1 MKIQPV
7 ASPHAVQQANT
18 NTQAQAD
25 AKARA
30 IAKITGGA
38 PTSTPTEVFE
48 PQVPVP
54 VNANNV
60 SPEEVSAVKAPTD
73 QNVNTEA
80 TEPTDTQQAP
90 PPPQE
95 DPLSKQYAQ
104 LARREKQLRQQK
116 HQQDQVLRAKEQE
129 LRAKEEALAAKEQ
142 EYKNGY
148 IAKSRLKN
156 ETLDVFAEEGLTY
169 EEITAKQLEQA
180 GINPQVKAHIS
191 RLEAQI
197 QRLTEATESSKK
209 AQETQQQE
217 SYKAAVNQI
226 RADANKLINNSGEQ
240 YEAIRSTSSQRDVVS
255 LVESV
260 FKDGLLKPN
269 ARHDK
274 DWQYEPGTV
283 ISVEEAADMVEEHLM
298 EEIDRL
304 NKIQK
309 VQKKYKQASTP
320 GNTTPAQQTQ
330 TTTQQPQIKTLTN
343 NIGSTKKMTNR
354 ERAIA
359 AAEGRLKS

>member
-1 MKIQPV
+1 MKISPV
-7 ASPHAVQQANT
+7 ASPHAVQQVNPNA
-18 NTQAQAD
+18 QAQAD

-30 IAKITGGA
+30 IAKITGETTQAA
-38 PTSTPTEVFE
+38 PE
-48 PQVPVP
+48 PQVPIP
-54 VNANNV
+54 VNTNQV
-60 SPEEVSAVKAPTD
+60 STEELTAVTSA
-73 QNVNTEA
+73 QNVTSE
-80 TEPTDTQQAP
+80 DTQTPPTPETTP
-90 PPPQE
+90 PPTPE

-104 LARREKQLRQQK
+104 LARREKQLRLQK
-116 HQQDQVLRAKEQE
+116 QQQDQALRAKEQE

-148 IAKSRLKN
+148 IPKSRLKN

-169 EEITAKQLEQA
+169 EDITAKQLEQA
-180 GINPQVKAHIS
+180 GINPQVKAHIA

-197 QRLTEATESSKK
+197 QRLTETTEKSQK
-209 AQETQQQE
+209 AQESQQAE
-217 SYKAAVNQI
+217 SYKAALNQI
-226 RADANKLINNSGEQ
+226 RADANKLVSTSGEQ

-304 NKIQK
+304 NKISK

-320 GNTTPAQQTQ
+320 ANTTSAQKTQ
-330 TTTQQPQIKTLTN
+330 TNTQQPQIKTLTN

-354 ERAIA
+354 DRAIA